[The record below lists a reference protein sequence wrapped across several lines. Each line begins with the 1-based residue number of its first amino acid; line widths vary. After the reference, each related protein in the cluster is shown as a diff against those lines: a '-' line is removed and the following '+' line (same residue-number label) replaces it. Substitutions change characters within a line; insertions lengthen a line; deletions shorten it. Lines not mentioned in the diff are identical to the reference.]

1 MVLTKTDIQ
10 QIKEAVNVDVLTSKM
25 DNLTI
30 MVNNI
35 SSEIDSKIVNL
46 EKSLKS
52 SINDLRDELKTVKI
66 SNDALIIQV
75 NTENAKFEGLINSI
89 REKKSGAGNERIGKR
104 K

>member
-1 MVLTKTDIQ
+1 MVLTKADIQ

-75 NTENAKFEGLINSI
+75 NTENAKFEGLIK
-89 REKKSGAGNERIGKR
+89 RKKSGAGNERIGKR

>member
-1 MVLTKTDIQ
+1 MVVTKADIQ

-25 DNLTI
+25 DNLTL

-35 SSEIDSKIVNL
+35 SSDIDSKIVNL
-46 EKSLKS
+46 KKSLKS

-75 NTENAKFEGLINSI
+75 NTENAKFEGLINSKQ
-89 REKKSGAGNERIGKR
+89 KKSGAGNERI
-104 K
+104 